1 MRLIYFHTSYLQYFV
16 KITNWRYLMWYNI
29 NTYLNQFLF
38 LDKFS
43 CKWLSRQY
51 QSASFL
57 QPCTS
62 CVLCILIPFP
72 AWLFIFWVSWFQ
84 LFFQPPPIQHGRED
98 STLSDKNAR
107 NINRMESLKLQQRI
121 LKRKDQNQW
130 QADEKAKVSFIFS
143 QQAVV
148 GSIDHLKYSK
158 LLSAF
163 TFRKRFWIPV
173 SCSAGCFHNA
183 ICILTWKYPNLSRK

>member
-1 MRLIYFHTSYLQYFV
+1 
-16 KITNWRYLMWYNI
+16 MWYNI
-29 NTYLNQFLF
+29 NTYLNQFLL

-51 QSASFL
+51 QSA
-57 QPCTS
+57 
-62 CVLCILIPFP
+62 P
-72 AWLFIFWVSWFQ
+72 AWLFIFWVSWFL

-143 QQAVV
+143 EQAVV
-148 GSIDHLKYSK
+148 GSIDHLKFEVFQTS
-158 LLSAF
+158 L
-163 TFRKRFWIPV
+163 
-173 SCSAGCFHNA
+173 CFHF
-183 ICILTWKYPNLSRK
+183 